1 MGEQTGDQV
10 KDFRGEGIVGFV
22 ECKTFLVTFVM
33 VVFCESV
40 VLSLQVGFG
49 LQMLLPFFILRG
61 EGSFLV
67 EQDTT

>member
-1 MGEQTGDQV
+1 MGGQTGDQV
-10 KDFRGEGIVGFV
+10 KDFRGEGIAGFV

-40 VLSLQVGFG
+40 VLCLQVVFG
-49 LQMLLPFFILRG
+49 LQMLRPFFTLRG

>member
-1 MGEQTGDQV
+1 M
-10 KDFRGEGIVGFV
+10 KDFRGEGIAGFV

-40 VLSLQVGFG
+40 VLSLEVVFGF
-49 LQMLLPFFILRG
+49 QMLLPFFILRG